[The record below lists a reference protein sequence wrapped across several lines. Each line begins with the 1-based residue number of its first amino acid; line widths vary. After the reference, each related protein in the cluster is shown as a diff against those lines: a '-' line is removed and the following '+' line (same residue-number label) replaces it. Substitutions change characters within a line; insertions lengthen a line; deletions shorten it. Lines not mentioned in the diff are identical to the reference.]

1 MLSLVETFEE
11 GQNFRRTLVRE
22 PDGLDFDVPT
32 FKKDLPANDKRN
44 KEMHIYFAFEI
55 Y

>member
-11 GQNFRRTLVRE
+11 GQNFRRTVVRE

-32 FKKDLPANDKRN
+32 LKKDLPANDKRN